1 MNRTSAG
8 PRAVRIAATVLLV
21 VVGVGAAGVAGIA
34 ASLVCW
40 KEPSPYCE
48 AARLGWTLVMATALL
63 TVPVG
68 VAWIWGLRRARAR
81 VIASV
86 LTGLL
91 GLAAVV
97 LVLDGSGRERPTIVG
112 VVEVVDVDQVCWRP
126 VEPGPLTDT
135 PRPIPARLEGAP
147 RCASPG
153 VVRADELGS
162 DETVEVELLRARH
175 SQPWRVTSVRVRNT
189 VVGLIEAVDA
199 HEICWTPIALAPL
212 TDTPRPI
219 PARLEGAPRCAPRDV
234 VRDEELARGQTVH
247 VDLLYDRLTD
257 RWRTTSVRVRNSR

>member
-147 RCASPG
+147 RCA
-153 VVRADELGS
+153 
-162 DETVEVELLRARH
+162 
-175 SQPWRVTSVRVRNT
+175 
-189 VVGLIEAVDA
+189 
-199 HEICWTPIALAPL
+199 
-212 TDTPRPI
+212 
-219 PARLEGAPRCAPRDV
+219 PRDV